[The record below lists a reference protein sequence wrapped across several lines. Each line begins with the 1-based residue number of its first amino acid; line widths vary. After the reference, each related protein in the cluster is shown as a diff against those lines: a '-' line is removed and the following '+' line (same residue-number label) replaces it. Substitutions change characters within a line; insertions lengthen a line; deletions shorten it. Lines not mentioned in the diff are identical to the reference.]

1 MINNVVFQNG
11 SWLIRLH
18 NNLKLMAEQYLIMDS
33 SVSSVWFCCWIRVYL
48 CRNLIY
54 CVCVCMCVCVC
65 VLQKAFWNPK
75 TEASWERVY
84 SCAPG
89 GKRTCQFLFWK
100 TPFLLYFSNTDTN
113 TCISSIC
120 IEGVVCVCVAAGF
133 CCPDCAFH
141 SLFILLQLNKTSSD

>member
-1 MINNVVFQNG
+1 MV
-11 SWLIRLH
+11 
-18 NNLKLMAEQYLIMDS
+18 EQYLIMDS
-33 SVSSVWFCCWIRVYL
+33 FDCIIELECTYSETSFV
-48 CRNLIY
+48 
-54 CVCVCMCVCVC
+54 VCVF

-84 SCAPG
+84 SCGPG

-100 TPFLLYFSNTDTN
+100 TPFQLYFSRTDTN

-133 CCPDCAFH
+133 CRSDCAFH
-141 SLFILLQLNKTSSD
+141 SLFILLPLNKTLIRLDLVSLCFQIKPLWCTAGWVLHEWVAMFRSLI